1 MDINMIDYGYQR
13 IIDMSKIIYKFVN
26 NKHPF

>member
-13 IIDMSKIIYKFVN
+13 IIYMSKIIYKFIYL
-26 NKHPF
+26 